1 MPKKFPHITALEW
14 SPLHTARPKKSGSV
28 SPSEKEGG
36 KENNVKEVTKEHI
49 VLTDHDGQLYHFTV
63 EGHTI
68 KDGTKIPAETGL
80 GTITCISWK
89 SDMIVRGDTEGN
101 VNIWNMKTRQSKNIH
116 TGRGVVKRIR
126 SSPGK
131 NNMKIIVLYEDGV
144 QIWDVKEMEM
154 INELR
159 SPMDMM
165 KVEDVE
171 WASSDRVVMI
181 GQDGGVRLAGLALA
195 GTSSHTLAY
204 GREQIVACMALLPW
218 DTFRGISC
226 SLFVG
231 HGQREMLETSFR
243 QVLQMSN

>member
-1 MPKKFPHITALEW
+1 
-14 SPLHTARPKKSGSV
+14 
-28 SPSEKEGG
+28 
-36 KENNVKEVTKEHI
+36 
-49 VLTDHDGQLYHFTV
+49 
-63 EGHTI
+63 
-68 KDGTKIPAETGL
+68 
-80 GTITCISWK
+80 
-89 SDMIVRGDTEGN
+89 
-101 VNIWNMKTRQSKNIH
+101 
-116 TGRGVVKRIR
+116 
-126 SSPGK
+126 
-131 NNMKIIVLYEDGV
+131 MKIFVLYEDGV

-204 GREQIVACMALLPW
+204 GSEKMVACMALLPR

-231 HGQREMLETSFR
+231 HGQRGMMLETSFR